1 MDESGWRG
9 EVGHQRVSGSKP
21 WTTIFG
27 NCPLQSSLSSRSF
40 FGDQLFQRGNS
51 LGCVDRDACG
61 DCHRR
66 DRQKHPQWR
75 HRHSVV
81 AAKGRG
87 VAVNAAGL
95 FPASLVRP
103 VFFFLKLPAGDP
115 AAMASRVQKIM
126 LQPIVRQRP
135 SPFVWLHGPCLYR
148 GGCLGQRCPVRC
160 VARVGSDVL
169 FSFIRPVILTVPVRC
184 LPFCPVL
191 CFVLHVA
198 ALFPVSLSTGTF
210 SLDRSDPPL
219 PPLPHARARTEPHLS
234 FSADAAAGGGVA
246 VRSDGYADARLHC
259 RL

>member
-1 MDESGWRG
+1 MYLGA
-9 EVGHQRVSGSKP
+9 
-21 WTTIFG
+21 
-27 NCPLQSSLSSRSF
+27 
-40 FGDQLFQRGNS
+40 S
-51 LGCVDRDACG
+51 LG
-61 DCHRR
+61 
-66 DRQKHPQWR
+66 PQFSVTVPFNRVCPAVPFLGINCFNVATLWDVSTATHAGTVIDVTAR
-75 HRHSVV
+75 STFSGAIATASSPPKAVASPSTPRASAQPHSP
-81 AAKGRG
+81 GQ
-87 VAVNAAGL
+87 
-95 FPASLVRP
+95 PS
-103 VFFFLKLPAGDP
+103 FFLKLPAGDP

-148 GGCLGQRCPVRC
+148 GGCLGQMCPVRC

-169 FSFIRPVILTVPVRC
+169 FSFIRPVILTVSVRC

-191 CFVLHVA
+191 CFVLPVA
-198 ALFPVSLSTGTF
+198 ALFAVSLSTGTF

-246 VRSDGYADARLHC
+246 VRSDGYADARLHR